1 MKLSKEVKV
10 GLLTVSAI
18 ALFIFGYQFL
28 KGRNLL
34 KDDRKFYAVYE
45 NVEGLAKSAPVT
57 INGLKVGNI
66 DDIEF
71 LDSSGRLLV
80 TFHVDES
87 FTFSAESMASV
98 YSTSLIGG
106 KALAIL
112 PDFKSASKRMA
123 KSGDTLR
130 SAVDDGLQGKVM
142 EEFLPL
148 KDKIENMIVSADS
161 VMTDLHKIMNPNT
174 RRSIESG
181 LVEMNKTLISLQGL
195 TANANSLITA
205 NRKSLDR
212 TITNLDQTSTNFAA
226 MSDEL
231 AKVEIAKV
239 VQELETSIAKFNGV
253 LDDVNSGK
261 GSLGKLMTDDK
272 LYENLERTTRQAEM
286 LMQDIKLNPKRYVHF
301 SVFGKN
307 PGEYDKPEDRDK

>member
-239 VQELETSIAKFNGV
+239 VQELETSIAKFNVV
-253 LDDVNSGK
+253 LDDVSNGK

-301 SVFGKN
+301 SVFGKK

>member
-10 GLLTVSAI
+10 GILTVAAI
-18 ALFIFGYQFL
+18 TMFIFGYSFL

-34 KDDRKFYAVYE
+34 KNDRIFYAVYE

-66 DDIEF
+66 DDIDF

-87 FTFSAESMASV
+87 FSFSAQSTASV

-112 PDFKSASKRMA
+112 PDFKSASKRLA

-130 SAVDDGLQGKVM
+130 SAVDNGIQGKVM
-142 EEFLPL
+142 DEFVPL
-148 KDKIENMIVSADS
+148 KIKIESMVVSADS
-161 VMTDLHKIMNPNT
+161 VMNDLHKVLSPTN
-174 RRSIESG
+174 RRSIESS
-181 LVEMNKTLISLQGL
+181 LVAMNNTLREVQNLTASANGLIS
-195 TANANSLITA
+195 ANKA
-205 NRKSLDR
+205 SLDR
-212 TITNLDQTSTNFAA
+212 TMANVDKASANFVTI
-226 MSDEL
+226 SDEL
-231 AKVEIAKV
+231 AKVEIAAIVK
-239 VQELETSIAKFNGV
+239 ELEQSIAKFNVV
-253 LDDVNSGK
+253 LNDVSSGK

-272 LYENLERTTRQAEM
+272 LYDNLERTTRQAEM
-286 LMQDIKLNPKRYVHF
+286 LLQDMKLNPKRYVHF
-301 SVFGKN
+301 SVFGKK
-307 PGEYDKPEDRDK
+307 PGEYDKPEDRDL

>member
-1 MKLSKEVKV
+1 MKFSKEIKV
-10 GLLTVSAI
+10 GMLTVAAV

-34 KDDRKFYAVYE
+34 KNDRTFYAVYE

-57 INGLKVGNI
+57 INGLQVGNI
-66 DDIEF
+66 DDIDF
-71 LDSSGRLLV
+71 LDSTGRLLV

-87 FTFSAESMASV
+87 FTFSAQSTASV

-112 PDFKSASKRMA
+112 PDFKSASKRLA
-123 KSGDTLR
+123 KSGDTLK
-130 SAVDDGLQGKVM
+130 SAVDDGIQGKVM

-148 KDKIENMIVSADS
+148 KTKIENMVVSADS
-161 VMTDLHKIMNPNT
+161 VMTDLHKVLNPKN

-181 LVEMNKTLISLQGL
+181 LTEINQTLKELQSL
-195 TANANSLITA
+195 TANANGLITT
-205 NRKSLDR
+205 NRASLDR
-212 TITNLDQTSTNFAA
+212 TIANLDTTSANFAT

-231 AKVEIAKV
+231 ANVQIASV
-239 VQELETSIAKFNGV
+239 VKELEQSIAKFNGV
-253 LDDVNSGK
+253 LDDVSSGK

-272 LYENLERTTRQAEM
+272 LYNNLERTTRQAEM
-286 LMQDIKLNPKRYVHF
+286 LLQDIKLNPKRYVHF
-301 SVFGKN
+301 SVFGKR
-307 PGEYDKPEDRDK
+307 PGEYDKPDDRDL

>member
-1 MKLSKEVKV
+1 MKFSKEIKV
-10 GLLTVSAI
+10 GMLTVAAV

-34 KDDRKFYAVYE
+34 KNDRTFYAVYE

-57 INGLKVGNI
+57 INGLQVGNI
-66 DDIEF
+66 DDIDF
-71 LDSSGRLLV
+71 LDSTGRLLV

-87 FTFSAESMASV
+87 FTFSAQSTASV

-112 PDFKSASKRMA
+112 PDFKSASKRLA
-123 KSGDTLR
+123 KSGDTLK
-130 SAVDDGLQGKVM
+130 STVDDGIQGKVM

-148 KDKIENMIVSADS
+148 KTKIENMVVSADS
-161 VMTDLHKIMNPNT
+161 VMTDLHKVLNPKN

-181 LVEMNKTLISLQGL
+181 LTEINQTLKELQSL
-195 TANANSLITA
+195 TANANGLITTNKA
-205 NRKSLDR
+205 SLDR
-212 TITNLDQTSTNFAA
+212 TIANLDTTSANFAT

-231 AKVEIAKV
+231 ANVQIASV
-239 VQELETSIAKFNGV
+239 VKELEQSIAKFNGV
-253 LDDVNSGK
+253 LDDVSSGK

-272 LYENLERTTRQAEM
+272 LYNNLERTTRQAEM
-286 LMQDIKLNPKRYVHF
+286 LLQDIKLNPKRYVHF
-301 SVFGKN
+301 SVFGKR
-307 PGEYDKPEDRDK
+307 PGEYDKPDDRDL

>member
-195 TANANSLITA
+195 TANANSLITT

-239 VQELETSIAKFNGV
+239 VQELETSIAKFNVV
-253 LDDVNSGK
+253 LDDVSNGK

-301 SVFGKN
+301 SVFGKK

>member
-1 MKLSKEVKV
+1 MKFSKEIKV
-10 GLLTVSAI
+10 GMLTVAAV

-34 KDDRKFYAVYE
+34 KNDRTFYAVYE

-57 INGLKVGNI
+57 INGLQVGNI
-66 DDIEF
+66 DDIDF
-71 LDSSGRLLV
+71 LDSTGRLLV

-87 FTFSAESMASV
+87 FTFSAQSTASV

-112 PDFKSASKRMA
+112 PDFKSASKRLA
-123 KSGDTLR
+123 KSGDTLK
-130 SAVDDGLQGKVM
+130 SAVDDGIQGKVM

-148 KDKIENMIVSADS
+148 KTKIENMVVSADS
-161 VMTDLHKIMNPNT
+161 VMTDLHKVLNPKN

-181 LVEMNKTLISLQGL
+181 LTEINQTLKELQSL
-195 TANANSLITA
+195 TANANGLITT
-205 NRKSLDR
+205 NRASLDR
-212 TITNLDQTSTNFAA
+212 TIANLDTTSANFAT

-231 AKVEIAKV
+231 ANVQIASV
-239 VQELETSIAKFNGV
+239 VKELEQSIAKFNGV
-253 LDDVNSGK
+253 LDDASSGK

-272 LYENLERTTRQAEM
+272 LYNNLERTTRQAEM
-286 LMQDIKLNPKRYVHF
+286 LLQDIKLNPKRYVHF
-301 SVFGKN
+301 SVFGKR
-307 PGEYDKPEDRDK
+307 PGEYDKPDDRDL

>member
-1 MKLSKEVKV
+1 MKFSKEVKV
-10 GLLTVSAI
+10 GMLTVAAV

-34 KDDRKFYAVYE
+34 KNDRTFYAVYE

-57 INGLKVGNI
+57 INGLQVGNI
-66 DDIEF
+66 DDIDF
-71 LDSSGRLLV
+71 LDSTGRLLV

-87 FTFSAESMASV
+87 FTFSAQSTASV

-112 PDFKSASKRMA
+112 PDFKSASKRLA

-130 SAVDDGLQGKVM
+130 SVVDDGIQGKVM

-148 KDKIENMIVSADS
+148 KVKIENMVVSADS
-161 VMTDLHKIMNPNT
+161 VMTSLNKVLNPNN

-181 LVEMNKTLISLQGL
+181 LNEMSKTLVELQGL
-195 TANANSLITA
+195 TASANGLIVT
-205 NRKSLDR
+205 NRASLDR
-212 TITNLDQTSTNFAA
+212 TIANLDTTTANFAT

-231 AKVEIAKV
+231 AKVQIASV
-239 VQELETSIAKFNGV
+239 VKELEQSIAKFNGV
-253 LDDVNSGK
+253 LDDVSSGK

-272 LYENLERTTRQAEM
+272 LYNNLERTTRQAEM
-286 LMQDIKLNPKRYVHF
+286 LLQDMKLNPKRYVHF
-301 SVFGKN
+301 SVFGKK
-307 PGEYDKPEDRDK
+307 PGEYDKPDDRDL